1 MKTRSAIIISLS
13 LMLIALVAALPLQ
26 AQSSDKP
33 EDFKYDGM
41 SSSGN
46 LNFSW
51 KTADDEVNAAALQ
64 FVGGD
69 ITSVWLSVWINNHWF
84 DDGRSNITT
93 APLTSSPSDLSGNTL
108 KFQVRAWICTSYDD
122 NGDCDERQKTDWAT
136 LEVEFD

>member
-1 MKTRSAIIISLS
+1 MKNRAAITIISLT
-13 LMLIALVAALPLQ
+13 LALIALIALPIQ
-26 AQSSDKP
+26 AQSSDAP
-33 EDFKYDGM
+33 DDFKYDGM

-93 APLTSSPSDLSGNTL
+93 APLTASPADLSGQTL

-122 NGDCDERQKTDWAT
+122 YGDCDERQKTDWAT
-136 LEVEFD
+136 LEVDFD

>member
-1 MKTRSAIIISLS
+1 MKNRAAITIISLT
-13 LMLIALVAALPLQ
+13 LALIALIALPIQ
-26 AQSSDKP
+26 AQSSDAP
-33 EDFKYDGM
+33 DDFKYDGM

-93 APLTSSPSDLSGNTL
+93 APLTSSPADLSGNTL

-122 NGDCDERQKTDWAT
+122 NGECNERQKTDWAT
-136 LEVEFD
+136 LEVDFD

>member
-1 MKTRSAIIISLS
+1 MKTRSAIIISLLLS
-13 LMLIALVAALPLQ
+13 LVAALPMQ

-33 EDFKYDGM
+33 EDFKYDSM

-51 KTADDEVNAAALQ
+51 KTADDEVYAAMQ
-64 FVGGD
+64 FVGGG
-69 ITSVWLSVWINNHWF
+69 ITNVYLSVWINNHWF
-84 DDGRSNITT
+84 DDDRTRITT
-93 APLTSSPSDLSGNTL
+93 APLTSSPADLSGNTL

-122 NGDCDERQKTDWAT
+122 EGECDERQKTDWAT